1 MQIAKLSDSFAGNR
15 PSFIVNTIVL
25 IGIMGLYLVAG
36 ALILIVTG
44 IGSSGEQVS
53 GLTPALVSRHL
64 ASIRLAQAC
73 GQILVLAIP
82 VILLSAFHTGS
93 GNPFSRKSLA
103 FLGVGRIPDGKMLL
117 LGVSGIFLLQP
128 LLQTISSFEQ
138 LFLWPALGKAG
149 MEVLRQQEQ
158 MDAFI
163 RELARVRSVP
173 EFFLVIFVLALT
185 PAICEELLFRGYIQ
199 QNYTR
204 SMSSGNAVMLTGVV
218 FAFFHMSAFNIL
230 SLALLGWFIGYIY
243 AKTGN
248 LAVPAFVHF
257 VNNLAALLVFFFT
270 EGTGP
275 DSVSHPEKVI
285 YSVWWWLFL
294 AGSLYLF
301 MILLRRLSSENVTKG
316 LALEDNRV
324 DPEK

>member
-1 MQIAKLSDSFAGNR
+1 MQNAQLSDSFAGNR

-36 ALILIVTG
+36 ALILMVTG

-128 LLQTISSFEQ
+128 LLQTISSLEQ

-248 LAVPAFVHF
+248 LAVSAFVHF

-301 MILLRRLSSENVTKG
+301 MILLRRVSSENITKA

>member
-1 MQIAKLSDSFAGNR
+1 MQNVQLSDSFAGKR

-25 IGIMGLYLVAG
+25 IGIMALYLVAG
-36 ALILIVTG
+36 AMILIVTG

-53 GLTPALVSRHL
+53 GLTPELVSRHL
-64 ASIRLAQAC
+64 ASIRLAQVF
-73 GQILVLAIP
+73 GQIIVLAIP

-103 FLGVGRIPDGKMLL
+103 FLGVGRIPDGKVLL

-128 LLQTISSFEQ
+128 LLHTISSLEQ

-149 MEVLRQQEQ
+149 TEVLRQQEQ

-163 RELARVRSVP
+163 RELAQVHSVP

-185 PAICEELLFRGYIQ
+185 PAICEELLFRGYVQ

-204 SMSSGNAVMLTGVV
+204 SMSSGNAVLLTGVV

-257 VNNLAALLVFFFT
+257 VNNLAALLVLFFT

-275 DSVSHPEKVI
+275 DSVSNPEKVI

-301 MILLRRLSSENVTKG
+301 MTVVRRLSSENVTKG
-316 LALEDNRV
+316 FV
-324 DPEK
+324 